1 MRRDLHET
9 TLKLAGVVCGADPGA
24 EDENGSRCENHVVE
38 VRRAL
43 DREVTESP
51 YLACQLLVFDDRQL
65 FDVRGTRR

>member
-1 MRRDLHET
+1 MRRDLHEM
-9 TLKLAGVVCGADPGA
+9 TLKLAGVLCCADPGA
-24 EDENGSRCENHVVE
+24 KDEGGSRRENHVVE
-38 VRRAL
+38 ICRAL